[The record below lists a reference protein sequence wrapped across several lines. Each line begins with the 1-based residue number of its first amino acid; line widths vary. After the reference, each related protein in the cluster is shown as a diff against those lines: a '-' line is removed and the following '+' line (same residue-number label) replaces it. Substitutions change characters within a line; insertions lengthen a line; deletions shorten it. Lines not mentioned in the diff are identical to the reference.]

1 MADTAIE
8 SLYRDLEALGVE
20 TFTCPFQS
28 FTALAAP
35 PGWLALNPAKIA
47 TQAQE
52 REILIHE
59 AGHFA
64 TGAFYGPESTVQQR
78 RRLEAIA
85 GRWGYK
91 RYFPLKTL
99 LEALT
104 PDCRQP
110 WQLAE
115 RLGLPQGYVEELL
128 RYYTEALGVDLTAAL
143 RRRAAGAAPDPEEPD
158 APDALDEPPC
168 RTLPEGLYPPPDPE
182 EQYAPDG
189 PEAPDSQP
197 LWAAPYP
204 SAGPAGQIPPPA
216 PPAAPQTLAR
226 LRQTPLPL
234 GPGPL
239 SEPQAQSLLEL
250 SRLLRLRQERR
261 AAGGDPPAN
270 SANSG
275 REAAPADGGEV

>member
-20 TFTCPFQS
+20 TFTCPLQS

-128 RYYTEALGVDLTAAL
+128 HYYTEVLGVDLTAAL

-158 APDALDEPPC
+158 APDGQ
-168 RTLPEGLYPPPDPE
+168 TLPEGLYPPPDPE

-189 PEAPDSQP
+189 PEVPDEP
-197 LWAAPYP
+197 PCRT
-204 SAGPAGQIPPPA
+204 PPA